1 MICETIFT
9 LAENYPHPYR
19 SGLISRVAQNGVR
32 AWIDA
37 IYDTNWKKQQ
47 DEWIMRE
54 GVLMM
59 YLDGINFL
67 VLPNLLWPWDPS
79 NPRQWRQAFPEI
91 IPDRYV
97 LTDDAESPQAICGN
111 NPFAG
116 EDPGYHSSAHGQQL
130 IADQWHRRITQQFG
144 L

>member
-1 MICETIFT
+1 
-9 LAENYPHPYR
+9 
-19 SGLISRVAQNGVR
+19 
-32 AWIDA
+32 
-37 IYDTNWKKQQ
+37 
-47 DEWIMRE
+47 
-54 GVLMM
+54 MM

-79 NPRQWRQAFPEI
+79 NTRQWRQAFPEI